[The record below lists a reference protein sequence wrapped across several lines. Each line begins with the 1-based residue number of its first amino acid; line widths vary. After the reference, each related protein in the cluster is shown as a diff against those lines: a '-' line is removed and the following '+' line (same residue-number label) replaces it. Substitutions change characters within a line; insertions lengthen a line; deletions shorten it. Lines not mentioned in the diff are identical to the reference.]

1 MLKVVSF
8 LVVATP
14 PVHKQ
19 LFPPESCV
27 ILVML
32 VKGEGR
38 NGPSWCREHQRWI
51 HIYLLLLSLLSPAES
66 SDLDVVLDDTIVEAA
81 WKRRVYP
88 KRILTH
94 VVHTLK
100 AERKLLV
107 GLSGD
112 ALQET
117 LFGARFASIVFPDA
131 VVQLQLFL

>member
-8 LVVATP
+8 IVLVTP
-14 PVHKQ
+14 PCTKQ
-19 LFPPESCV
+19 LFPPESCTDTGNTG
-27 ILVML
+27 LL
-32 VKGEGR
+32 WC
-38 NGPSWCREHQRWI
+38 PSWCHEHQRWI
-51 HIYLLLLSLLSPAES
+51 HIYVLLLSLLSPAES

-107 GLSGD
+107 G
-112 ALQET
+112 
-117 LFGARFASIVFPDA
+117 
-131 VVQLQLFL
+131 